1 MYCVDAAHMPSE
13 SGLDMRGIIRQA
25 LLKNARQMLPPVWFA
40 GVRGMGTLAAKI
52 EDLPRSADE
61 AYGKLYLGHI
71 VRMQEEIGTGGAGFR
86 YIYAYFLEQAA
97 ERLNAPKLQSCSAE
111 MTAIGDEWRTF
122 ASLAVRQ
129 CRKPKSG
136 GYAEVAAKL
145 RKIATQEEALWREIK
160 RVAADL

>member
-1 MYCVDAAHMPSE
+1 MAGRACRASRRPPGRCLAWRAGEEPPTVRTDAH
-13 SGLDMRGIIRQA
+13 
-25 LLKNARQMLPPVWFA
+25 
-40 GVRGMGTLAAKI
+40 
-52 EDLPRSADE
+52 
-61 AYGKLYLGHI
+61 
-71 VRMQEEIGTGGAGFR
+71 
-86 YIYAYFLEQAA
+86 A

>member
-1 MYCVDAAHMPSE
+1 MQIWNALVQLEAV
-13 SGLDMRGIIRQA
+13 SGSLDRRLEIHRHLDRHRHRFAPARGRLELPTWHA
-25 LLKNARQMLPPVWFA
+25 LKCRLVQ
-40 GVRGMGTLAAKI
+40 RG
-52 EDLPRSADE
+52 ADE

-97 ERLNAPKLQSCSAE
+97 ERLNAPKLQSCSE
-111 MTAIGDEWRTF
+111 KMTAIGDEWRTF

-145 RKIATQEEALWREIK
+145 REIAAQEEALWREIK